1 VSRWAVVLAGGV
13 GSRFWPLSTPERPKQ
28 LLPLVTER
36 PLLRDAVDRLSPIV
50 DPDHTLVLTSASL
63 TRPIRKLLANLPREN
78 ILAEPQPVGTA
89 AALAWAALSIKQ
101 RDGEDA
107 TMICVHA
114 DWAIGDDARF
124 RETLI
129 QAEEVALKTRSLV
142 TVGIVPTRA
151 DPGFGYIQPAETDT
165 GNPSRVKRFV
175 EKPDRVRADEMRNN
189 GYLWNSGIFVWR
201 VADFLKEV
209 DDHTPELAAALR
221 HGRSS
226 DAAQFFGSVVMPVSV
241 DVGVLERSD
250 KVMVVPGDFGW
261 DDIGTWAALSRVR
274 SKDEFG
280 NVTSGDAH
288 LLDCADNVVHADSG
302 QVVMYGVNNLVVVTK
317 NGLTLVTTTERAS
330 DLKRLVESLSAE
342 SLGKS

>member
-129 QAEEVALKTRSLV
+129 RAEEVALKTRSLV

>member
-13 GSRFWPLSTPERPKQ
+13 GSRFWPLSTPDRPKQ

-36 PLLRDAVDRLSPIV
+36 PLLQDAVDRLGPIV
-50 DPDHTLVLTSASL
+50 DPAHTLVLTSANL
-63 TRPIRKLLANLPREN
+63 TKPIRKMLASLPRQN
-78 ILAEPQPVGTA
+78 ILAEPHPAGTA
-89 AALAWAALSIKQ
+89 AALTWAALSIGQ
-101 RDGEDA
+101 RDSENA

-114 DWAIGDDARF
+114 DWAIGDDASF

-129 QAEEVALKTRSLV
+129 RAEEVAVKTRSLV

-151 DPGFGYIQPAETDT
+151 DPGFGYIQPAETET

-201 VADFLKEV
+201 VGDFLKEV
-209 DDHTPELAAALR
+209 DENTPELAAALR
-221 HGRSS
+221 HGRTS

-280 NVTSGDAH
+280 NVTSGDVH
-288 LLDCADNVVHADSG
+288 LLDCSDNVVHAESG
-302 QVVMYGVNNLVVVTK
+302 QVVMYGVNNLVVVTH

-342 SLGKS
+342 SLGKL